1 MSLLPP
7 LVTQEELRAA
17 LGDKRAR
24 RIRLFDATV
33 FLRREV
39 PGGPYQVVSGRQ
51 EYAAGHIPGAA
62 FADIPGEL
70 SDPAS
75 PFSFTVPSAGHF
87 AAAIGRLGVGDDTYV
102 VAYAQDS
109 PMWATRLW
117 WLLRYFGHDD
127 TSVLDGGLLAWTA
140 AGGPVE
146 AGEITYPA
154 AVFTARPRAEL
165 LARRADVEQI
175 IAADSST
182 GDSSTGG
189 TSTCLVN
196 ALTPD
201 AFRGEGPGAYSRP
214 GRIPGSV
221 NVPWNGLVDPATH
234 RFRPPADLAAALH
247 AGGIRDDQPVVAYC
261 GGGISATV
269 DLFALWLTGRGD
281 AKLYDG
287 SLTEWSADPDLPLVT
302 G

>member
-7 LVTQEELRAA
+7 LVSQEELRAS
-17 LGDKRAR
+17 LGDERVR
-24 RIRLFDATV
+24 VFDATV
-33 FLRREV
+33 FLRRQV
-39 PGGPYQVVSGRQ
+39 PGGPYQVVSGRA
-51 EYAAGHIPGAA
+51 EYAAAHLPGAA

-75 PFSFTVPSAGHF
+75 PYAFTVPPAERF
-87 AAAIGRLGVGDDTYV
+87 AAAIGRLGVGDGTHV
-102 VAYAQDS
+102 VAYAQDT

-117 WLLRYFGHDD
+117 WLLRFFAHDD
-127 TSVLDGGLLAWTA
+127 VSVLDGGLAAWTA
-140 AGGPVE
+140 AGGPVV
-146 AGEITYPA
+146 AGEVTYPA
-154 AVFTARPRAEL
+154 GVFTARSRPEL
-165 LARRADVEQI
+165 LASRRDVERI
-175 IAADSST
+175 VADEASA
-182 GDSSTGG
+182 
-189 TSTCLVN
+189 CLVN

-201 AFRGEGPGAYSRP
+201 VFRGDGPGAYSRP

-221 NVPWNGLVDPATH
+221 NVPWSGLVDPATN
-234 RFRPPADLAAALH
+234 RFRPAADLTAALR

-269 DLFALWLTGRGD
+269 DLFALALTGNHD

>member
-7 LVTQEELRAA
+7 LVGPEELRDV
-17 LGDKRAR
+17 LDNDRVR
-24 RIRLFDATV
+24 VFDATV

-39 PGGPYQVVSGRQ
+39 AGGPYQVVSGR
-51 EYAAGHIPGAA
+51 ESYTSAHLPGAA

-75 PFSFTVPSAGHF
+75 RFAFTVPGAGRF
-87 AAAIGRLGVGDDTYV
+87 AAAAGRLGAGDGTHV
-102 VAYAQDS
+102 VAYAQDT

-127 TSVLDGGLLAWTA
+127 TSVLDGGLVAWTS
-140 AGGPVE
+140 AGLPVE
-146 AGEITYPA
+146 SGETRYPPA
-154 AVFTARPRAEL
+154 TFTAKRRPEL
-165 LARRADVEQI
+165 LASRRDVQAITADG
-175 IAADSST
+175 SS
-182 GDSSTGG
+182 
-189 TSTCLVN
+189 CLVN

-201 AFRGEGPGAYSRP
+201 AFRGDGPGAYSRP

-221 NVPWNGLVDPATH
+221 NVPWNGLVDPATN
-234 RFRPPADLAAALH
+234 RFRPVAELATALA
-247 AGGIRDDQPVVAYC
+247 AGGIPGDQPVVAYC

-269 DLFALWLTGRGD
+269 DLFALSLTGRSD
-281 AKLYDG
+281 ARLYDG
-287 SLTEWSADPDLPLVT
+287 SLTEWSADPNLPLIT

>member
-1 MSLLPP
+1 MALLPP
-7 LVTQEELRAA
+7 LVSQEELRAA
-17 LGDKRAR
+17 LGDERAGHVR
-24 RIRLFDATV
+24 VFDATV
-33 FLRREV
+33 FLRRAV
-39 PGGPYQVVSGRQ
+39 PGGPYQVVSGRP
-51 EYAAGHIPGAA
+51 EYTAGHIPGAA

-75 PFSFTVPSAGHF
+75 PFSFTVPPAGQF
-87 AAAIGRLGVGDDTYV
+87 AAAIGRLGVGDDTHV

-117 WLLRYFGHDD
+117 WLLRYFGHDG
-127 TSVLDGGLLAWTA
+127 TSVLDGGLPAWTA

-146 AGEITYPA
+146 TGEVSYPA

-165 LARRADVEQI
+165 LASQADVAQVI
-175 IAADSST
+175 TDGTAA
-182 GDSSTGG
+182 
-189 TSTCLVN
+189 CLVN
-196 ALTPD
+196 ALTPG
-201 AFRGEGPGAYSRP
+201 AFRGDGPGAYSRP

-221 NVPWNGLVDPATH
+221 NVPWTGLVDPATNQ
-234 RFRPPADLAAALH
+234 FRSAAELTAALAA
-247 AGGIRDDQPVVAYC
+247 GGVRDDQPVVAYC

-287 SLTEWSADPDLPLVT
+287 SLTEWSADPGLPLVT